1 MLRNL
6 YVEQLTV
13 YLVFHNTQHMYP
25 LLAYC
30 LFFIHLVIQTLK
42 QWGRYSRFDLT
53 EISHVLSRVET
64 MVSDYIVLIHWCS
77 YTMSSKNRSVCS
89 LLLLFILIIIT
100 QMCCA
105 SAGTC
110 EPLLHF
116 LFWLIRHPLYHPYS
130 ALTVWSCGSVYLWLV
145 PFRLNHCVDTFDKCA
160 HPVLTYHTLLYSQ
173 IYLPYLYKIGLL
185 HITIPLPVKEV
196 WN

>member
-6 YVEQLTV
+6 YVEQLNV
-13 YLVFHNTQHMYP
+13 YLVFHNTPHMYR

-42 QWGRYSRFDLT
+42 QWGRYSRFALT

-77 YTMSSKNRSVCS
+77 FIMSSKNRSVCTV
-89 LLLLFILIIIT
+89 LIHFNYDN
-100 QMCCA
+100 A
-105 SAGTC
+105 NVLC
-110 EPLLHF
+110 ECRYLPLLHF
-116 LFWLIRHPLYHPYS
+116 LFWLIRHPLYLPFS
-130 ALTVWSCGSVYLWLV
+130 ALIFCSFGSDWLWLV
-145 PFRLNHCVDTFDKCA
+145 LFRRNHCVDMFDKSA
-160 HPVLTYHTLLYSQ
+160 HPVPTYHILPYSQ
-173 IYLPYLYKIGLL
+173 IYLPYFFKIGLQVL
-185 HITIPLPVKEV
+185 QIKILLPVKQV